1 MSAAHTVTTTP
12 TVWWKNLYI
21 QVLIAIIIGV
31 FLGHF
36 YPHLGESMK
45 PLGDGFIKMV
55 KFVITPVIFC
65 TVIIGIVGT
74 GGSKKVGKIGGLALL
89 YFEVVSTLA
98 LVIGLVVIEII
109 GPGRGMNINAADL
122 ASKADSI
129 ANYTKAGAI
138 GTVPDFILNIIPS
151 QIFDAFAKG
160 EILQVLF
167 LAILTGFAMQH
178 MGGRDAVVY
187 KWLENASQIVFE
199 VVRIIMYLA
208 PIGAFGA
215 MAFTI
220 GKYGVGALVSL
231 GSLMATFYITC
242 LLFII
247 VVLGVIA
254 AAHGFSI
261 FRMIA
266 YIKEELLL
274 VLGTSSSETALPRL
288 ITKLEA
294 AGAEKSVVG
303 LVVPAGYSFN
313 LDGTSIYLTMAAVF
327 IAQATNTELTLAQE
341 LTLLAV
347 LLLTSKGAAGVTGS
361 GFIVLASTLAVV
373 PTIPLVGITLILGI
387 DRFMSEG
394 RAITNFIGNSVA
406 TLVIAKWQ
414 GQVDETKFKQTV
426 GFRSK

>member
-1 MSAAHTVTTTP
+1 MSAANTVTTTP

-187 KWLENASQIVFE
+187 KWWKMLRRLCLKSCASLCIWL
-199 VVRIIMYLA
+199 RLGPLGRWPLPLA
-208 PIGAFGA
+208 N
-215 MAFTI
+215 MA
-220 GKYGVGALVSL
+220 
-231 GSLMATFYITC
+231 
-242 LLFII
+242 
-247 VVLGVIA
+247 
-254 AAHGFSI
+254 
-261 FRMIA
+261 
-266 YIKEELLL
+266 
-274 VLGTSSSETALPRL
+274 
-288 ITKLEA
+288 
-294 AGAEKSVVG
+294 
-303 LVVPAGYSFN
+303 
-313 LDGTSIYLTMAAVF
+313 
-327 IAQATNTELTLAQE
+327 LA
-341 LTLLAV
+341 
-347 LLLTSKGAAGVTGS
+347 
-361 GFIVLASTLAVV
+361 
-373 PTIPLVGITLILGI
+373 
-387 DRFMSEG
+387 RWCHWG
-394 RAITNFIGNSVA
+394 R
-406 TLVIAKWQ
+406 
-414 GQVDETKFKQTV
+414 
-426 GFRSK
+426 